1 MLDEI
6 AETISVNLLW
16 GGKTYDIDG
25 VNVSTEAIPPECDYN
40 GPRIYIRYVIGETF
54 LTKFDGTDADETN
67 AEGPQWNLEIDG
79 DLRRTTGTCN
89 GWQFSLSVLLAPQ
102 PNGPTNWYANFDMIG
117 EVPVDE
123 EGYPS
128 GTAHMR
134 HTGELPGADGEP
146 WFIVQDSFPP
156 WSLGEPPVYF
166 PKWITRSITV
176 EFSRDL
182 S

>member
-1 MLDEI
+1 M
-6 AETISVNLLW
+6 
-16 GGKTYDIDG
+16 GGD
-25 VNVSTEAIPPECDYN
+25 
-40 GPRIYIRYVIGETF
+40 F

-67 AEGPQWNLEIDG
+67 AEGPQWELAITGE
-79 DLRRTTGTCN
+79 LYRTTETCN
-89 GWQFSLSVLLAPQ
+89 GWGFSLSANLQ
-102 PNGPTNWYANFDMIG
+102 PLPFGPASWDSNFDMIG

-146 WFIVQDSFPP
+146 WFIVQDSVPP